1 MEDFTIAEW
10 LTIGFCVLLR
20 GMSKGGFPVAGVAM
34 PLMILLWPD
43 PGQAARASVSF
54 ILPLLCAMDLIG
66 IFLYRGKPDWSH
78 IKKLMPATILGVGV
92 ASIFF
97 VSDQGISVS
106 DRTLKL
112 LIGILGLTFTGWQIV
127 GKRIMKLQMQNAEA
141 KGWRPSVYGFSAA
154 VTSTIA
160 HAAGPVMQMYMLPT
174 GMAKTQ
180 FAATTIYYFLFLN
193 AIKLLPFA
201 LLGRFNET
209 QLIMNMWMLPLIPA
223 GVLLGYGIVK
233 IMKEQHYILF
243 IRVTLVLTST
253 LLVYRAISGT

>member
-1 MEDFTIAEW
+1 
-10 LTIGFCVLLR
+10 
-20 GMSKGGFPVAGVAM
+20 
-34 PLMILLWPD
+34 
-43 PGQAARASVSF
+43 
-54 ILPLLCAMDLIG
+54 
-66 IFLYRGKPDWSH
+66 
-78 IKKLMPATILGVGV
+78 MPATLLGVAV

-112 LIGILGLTFTGWQIV
+112 LIGLLGLTFTGWQLV
-127 GKRIMKLQMQNAEA
+127 GKRILGHIRQAEP

-160 HAAGPVMQMYMLPT
+160 HAAGPVMQMYLLPT

-193 AIKLLPFA
+193 AIKLVPFA
-201 LLGRFNET
+201 ALGRFNQT
-209 QLIMNMWMLPLIPA
+209 QLVMNLWMLPLIPA

-233 IMKEQHYILF
+233 IMKEQHYIMF
-243 IRVTLVLTST
+243 IRVTLVLTSAI
-253 LLVYRAISGT
+253 LVYRAITNT